1 MSLDPLDSPATS
13 DRLYLLAR
21 KNCLSAN
28 ALDYALKF
36 INVIPDKKGWQ
47 RFFDKALLSLG
58 TAFFLA
64 GVIFFF
70 AYNWAEMHRFA
81 KFGVLEGGILILAV
95 FATWHSLNHLVG
107 KMALLASAVLL
118 GALLAVYGQTY
129 QTGADAFSLFLA
141 WAILITPWVILG
153 NFTPLWLLLILLLNL
168 SLMLFWVQVIGH
180 SDRQLHLLMFGLN
193 GIFLVAWEIAFKE
206 KINWLQNLWVGRLL
220 FCVVL
225 SVLIIPTIEAI
236 ISSYLDWS
244 VIFYGITT
252 LAALGYYTL
261 QRRDLSLLTINSLG
275 IVITLT
281 TFVARLMI
289 TSRTDIGVIWLTLA
303 MFVVLQVSVMTHLL
317 LKLSKHWGK
326 QE

>member
-118 GALLAVYGQTY
+118 GASY

-153 NFTPLWLLLILLLNL
+153 NFTPLWLLLILLLNLSL

-252 LAALGYYTL
+252 LAALGYYYYTL

-281 TFVARLMI
+281 TFVARLVI
-289 TSRTDIGVIWLTLA
+289 TGEVDIIEIWLMLA
-303 MFVVLQVSVMTHLL
+303 VFVVLQVSVMTHLL